1 MTKAWIERKAA
12 IIIGSPRKNGSTY
25 ALVQEAERGLTS
37 RGIPTE
43 TVWLNDLAIRDCQ
56 GCHGCKQDE
65 NADCVLM
72 DGMQDVYRL
81 MQESS
86 GILFASPVYFAG
98 VSGLSRLW
106 LDRLVPYIGSDL
118 SPRLPG
124 TKHISFIFAQNLADT
139 SVFASGLESFM
150 DSVAMTGMSCRDY
163 LIAGDCEAGIKPP
176 VTGRPEIM
184 ERAFRIGCELLD

>member
-1 MTKAWIERKAA
+1 MTRAGSVQKAG
-12 IIIGSPRKNGSTY
+12 IIIGSPRKHGSTY
-25 ALVQEAERGLTS
+25 ALAREAERGLTS
-37 RGIPTE
+37 LGIQTE

-56 GCHGCKQDE
+56 GCHGCKRDG

-86 GILFASPVYFAG
+86 GFIFASPVYFAG

-118 SPRLPG
+118 SPRMPE
-124 TKHISFIFAQNLADT
+124 TKHISFIFTQNIPDT
-139 SVFASGLESFM
+139 SAFAPGLVSFM
-150 DSVAMTGMSCRDY
+150 DAVAMTGMSCRDY
-163 LIAGDCEAGIKPP
+163 LVAGDCEAGIKPP

-184 ERAFRIGCELLD
+184 ARAFGIGCELLD